1 MFYSLKLII
10 HKAVY
15 FMKPFLL
22 CCSVAALLLSSP
34 LSFADWVNRSVN
46 QVETHTIQLRQ
57 HIHQHPELGNME
69 FNTAKLVQKELQ
81 SYGIE
86 VKTGFAKTGVIG
98 VLKGAKTGPV
108 MALRADMD
116 ALPIEEKTNLAFA
129 SKTKALYQGKEV
141 SVMHACGH
149 DAHTAMLLGAA
160 KVLAENKDQLAG
172 TVVFIFQPAEEGG
185 ADIDNFSQGAEIGSR
200 KMIADG
206 ALKNPQPE
214 VIFGLHVMAG
224 MPSNHLFYKEG
235 VILNS
240 ADHLRIQINGKQVHG
255 SMPWDGRDPIYAASQ
270 MINNLQS
277 LISRRSNLSQGMGVI
292 SIGSIHAG
300 TTGNVIPEQVNM
312 VGTIRSNNEDIRQ
325 NLLKNI
331 PVLLEHNALANDVEA
346 KVEIATYAPVT
357 SNNPTLT
364 QFMQPT
370 LSQVAGQDKLHILDH
385 NASASEDFSYYGQ
398 LMPSLFVFLGA
409 TPPTQ
414 QIDQAAPNHSPYFMV
429 DDATLKT
436 GVKLHVRFIQDY
448 PKFANQ
454 IQSQWKQ
461 TVKSSN

>member
-1 MFYSLKLII
+1 
-10 HKAVY
+10 
-15 FMKPFLL
+15 MKPFRLSCFVTSLLL
-22 CCSVAALLLSSP
+22 CSP
-34 LSFADWVNRSVN
+34 LSFADWIHAA
-46 QVETHTIQLRQ
+46 VEKNEAQTIQLRH

-69 FNTAKLVQKELQ
+69 FETSKLVQQQLK

-98 VLKGAKTGPV
+98 ILKGAKPGPT

-116 ALPIEEKTNLAFA
+116 ALPIEEKTQLPFA
-129 SKTKALYQGKEV
+129 SKTKDIYQGKEV

-149 DAHTAMLLGAA
+149 DAHTAMLLSAA
-160 KVLAENKDQLAG
+160 KVLADNRDKLAG

-185 ADIDNFSQGAEIGSR
+185 ADIDNFTQGAEIGSR
-200 KMIADG
+200 KMITDG
-206 ALKNPQPE
+206 ALKNPKPE
-214 VIFGLHVMAG
+214 VIFGMHVMAG
-224 MPSNHLFYKEG
+224 MPSNNLFYKEG
-235 VILNS
+235 VMLNS
-240 ADHLRIQINGKQVHG
+240 ADHLRIQVNGKQVHG

-277 LISRRSNLSQGMGVI
+277 LISRRSNLTQGMGVI
-292 SIGSIHAG
+292 SIGSIQAG

-312 VGTIRSNNEDIRQ
+312 VGTIRSNNEDIRK

-331 PVLLEHNALANDVEA
+331 PIMLEHNALANDVQA
-346 KVEIATYAPVT
+346 KVEIAAYAPVT
-357 SNNPTLT
+357 SNNPILT
-364 QFMQPT
+364 QLMQPT
-370 LSQVAGQDKLHILDH
+370 LQQVAGENRLHVLNN

-409 TPPTQ
+409 TAPSQ
-414 QIDQAAPNHSPYFMV
+414 KMDQAAPNHNPYFMV

-436 GVKLHVRFIQDY
+436 GVELHVRFIQDY

-454 IQSQWKQ
+454 IQNQWKQ
-461 TVKSSN
+461 QNEKL

>member
-1 MFYSLKLII
+1 
-10 HKAVY
+10 
-15 FMKPFLL
+15 MKPFLL
-22 CCSVAALLLSSP
+22 CCSVASLLLSSP

-98 VLKGAKTGPV
+98 ILKGAKTGPV

-129 SKTKALYQGKEV
+129 SKTKAIYQGKEV

-206 ALKNPQPE
+206 ALKNPKPE

-277 LISRRSNLSQGMGVI
+277 LISRRSNLTQGMGVI

-300 TTGNVIPEQVNM
+300 TLGMSFPNKSIWSVP
-312 VGTIRSNNEDIRQ
+312 S
-325 NLLKNI
+325 
-331 PVLLEHNALANDVEA
+331 ALTMKIFAR
-346 KVEIATYAPVT
+346 TY
-357 SNNPTLT
+357 
-364 QFMQPT
+364 
-370 LSQVAGQDKLHILDH
+370 
-385 NASASEDFSYYGQ
+385 
-398 LMPSLFVFLGA
+398 
-409 TPPTQ
+409 
-414 QIDQAAPNHSPYFMV
+414 
-429 DDATLKT
+429 
-436 GVKLHVRFIQDY
+436 
-448 PKFANQ
+448 
-454 IQSQWKQ
+454 
-461 TVKSSN
+461 

>member
-1 MFYSLKLII
+1 MKAFPFSCFAASL
-10 HKAVY
+10 
-15 FMKPFLL
+15 LL
-22 CCSVAALLLSSP
+22 CSP
-34 LSFADWVNRSVN
+34 LSFADWVNTA
-46 QVETHTIQLRQ
+46 VEKNEAQTIQLRH

-69 FNTAKLVQKELQ
+69 FETSKLVQQQLK

-98 VLKGAKTGPV
+98 ILKGTKSGPT

-116 ALPIEEKTNLAFA
+116 ALPIEEKTQLAFA
-129 SKTKALYQGKEV
+129 SKTKAIYQGKEV

-160 KVLAENKDQLAG
+160 KVLAEHRDKLAG

-185 ADIDNFSQGAEIGSR
+185 ADVDNFTQGAEIGSR

-206 ALKNPQPE
+206 ALKTPNPE

-224 MPSNHLFYKEG
+224 MPSNNLFYKEG
-235 VILNS
+235 ALLNS
-240 ADHLRIQINGKQVHG
+240 ADHLRIQVNGKQVHG

-277 LISRRSNLSQGMGVI
+277 LISRRSNLTQGMGVI
-292 SIGSIHAG
+292 SIGSIQGG

-312 VGTIRSNNEDIRQ
+312 VGTIRSNNEHIRQ

-331 PVLLEHNALANDVEA
+331 PIMLEHNALANDVQA
-346 KVEIATYAPVT
+346 KVEIAAYAPVT

-364 QFMQPT
+364 RLMQPT
-370 LSQVAGQDKLHILDH
+370 LKQVAGEDKLHVMNN

-409 TPPTQ
+409 TPPSQ
-414 QIDQAAPNHSPYFMV
+414 KMDQAAPNHNPYFIV

-436 GVKLHVRFIQDY
+436 GVELHIRFIQDY
-448 PKFANQ
+448 PKFAAQ
-454 IQSQWKQ
+454 IQSQWQQPNEKL
-461 TVKSSN
+461 